1 VRGLSRSLHGT
12 RIGGDEMIKK
22 EIDLTSPNTTELL
35 LELIASIYDVAG
47 YKSYIL
53 PDRSKLIIEENTT
66 KEEVITETV
75 HKGGRPKGS

>member
-1 VRGLSRSLHGT
+1 
-12 RIGGDEMIKK
+12 MIKK

-53 PDRSKLIIEENTT
+53 PDRSKLIVEEKATRKEVIT
-66 KEEVITETV
+66 ETAPVEEEVVTETV